1 MPRLK
6 APWDWCPETCT
17 DANGGK
23 CELVD
28 THIDLFLLF
37 YIKYTCTYQCP
48 GKAGVKIQHSYTKN
62 RALLVIDWD
71 DD

>member
-1 MPRLK
+1 MARLK
-6 APWDWCPETCT
+6 APWDWCPGTRT
-17 DANGGK
+17 DANGNTCK
-23 CELVD
+23 LFD

-37 YIKYTCTYQCP
+37 YIKYTCTYKCP
-48 GKAGVKIQHSYTKN
+48 GLAGIEIQESYTKN